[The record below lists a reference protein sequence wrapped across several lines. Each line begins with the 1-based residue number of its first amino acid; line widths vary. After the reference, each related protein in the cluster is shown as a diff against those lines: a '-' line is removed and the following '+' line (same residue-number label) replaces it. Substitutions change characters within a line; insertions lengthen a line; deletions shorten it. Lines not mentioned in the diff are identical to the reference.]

1 MGRAGRGG
9 GGGGRSGGFS
19 GGGRSSG
26 GFSGGGR
33 SSGGFSGGGRAGRS
47 GGSGWSG
54 GSGGFGRPSGSYSPR
69 PPRPMM
75 GGWGW
80 GVPRSRT
87 VIINN
92 GGGGGYR
99 GPGPNPPPPPG
110 GYRGGS
116 SGCLTVVLV
125 VVAFMVILSLFSM
138 IASGGQGGTGS
149 VAPSTVQ
156 REPLPASAVEETG
169 YYTDELGWILNER
182 LLLSGMKAF
191 YRETGVQPYLYI
203 TDNIN
208 GSYEPTAQEIGEYAA
223 ALYEQLFTDEGHF
236 VLIYQEYD
244 GYMAGYT
251 AGAQAKS
258 VMDNE
263 AVAILQ
269 GYLDLYNTSDLTDEE
284 YFGQVFQKTG
294 ERIMTVTK
302 SPWPVVGGIFGMLL
316 LVALCFF
323 WWKKHKEQ
331 KNLEAQQLQEMLNT
345 PLTTFGNDQDG
356 NGRDDAED
364 LAEKYERTEK
374 APDSTGT
381 GES

>member
-1 MGRAGRGG
+1 M
-9 GGGGRSGGFS
+9 
-19 GGGRSSG
+19 
-26 GFSGGGR
+26 
-33 SSGGFSGGGRAGRS
+33 
-47 GGSGWSG
+47 
-54 GSGGFGRPSGSYSPR
+54 
-69 PPRPMM
+69 
-75 GGWGW
+75 
-80 GVPRSRT
+80 T
-87 VIINN
+87 VM
-92 GGGGGYR
+92 
-99 GPGPNPPPPPG
+99 
-110 GYRGGS
+110 
-116 SGCLTVVLV
+116 TVVLV

-236 VLIYQEYD
+236 LLIYQEYD

>member
-9 GGGGRSGGFS
+9 GGGGFS

-138 IASGGQGGTGS
+138 IASGGRGGTGS

-182 LLLSGMKAF
+182 QLLSGMKAF

-236 VLIYQEYD
+236 LLIYQEYD

-269 GYLDLYNTSDLTDEE
+269 GYLDLYNTSDFTDEE

>member
-1 MGRAGRGG
+1 MMSADGDALWFGSYLANQPGGISILREENGKKNWQYLTAEEGLAHPYINAILVLEEKVLVASGQLTAGGLNVLREFPEGYAVEDTFGVEDGIPGEKVRWLYQDSEGHLWITTESDGLILCKDDVLEHPLKGICLTWKEGLSDNEIKKIAESEQYFFLAGRYG
-9 GGGGRSGGFS
+9 
-19 GGGRSSG
+19 
-26 GFSGGGR
+26 
-33 SSGGFSGGGRAGRS
+33 
-47 GGSGWSG
+47 
-54 GSGGFGRPSGSYSPR
+54 
-69 PPRPMM
+69 
-75 GGWGW
+75 
-80 GVPRSRT
+80 
-87 VIINN
+87 
-92 GGGGGYR
+92 
-99 GPGPNPPPPPG
+99 
-110 GYRGGS
+110 
-116 SGCLTVVLV
+116 L
-125 VVAFMVILSLFSM
+125 
-138 IASGGQGGTGS
+138 
-149 VAPSTVQ
+149 
-156 REPLPASAVEETG
+156 
-169 YYTDELGWILNER
+169 
-182 LLLSGMKAF
+182 
-191 YRETGVQPYLYI
+191 VQPYLYI

-236 VLIYQEYD
+236 LLIYQEYD

>member
-1 MGRAGRGG
+1 M
-9 GGGGRSGGFS
+9 
-19 GGGRSSG
+19 
-26 GFSGGGR
+26 
-33 SSGGFSGGGRAGRS
+33 
-47 GGSGWSG
+47 
-54 GSGGFGRPSGSYSPR
+54 
-69 PPRPMM
+69 
-75 GGWGW
+75 
-80 GVPRSRT
+80 T
-87 VIINN
+87 VM
-92 GGGGGYR
+92 
-99 GPGPNPPPPPG
+99 
-110 GYRGGS
+110 
-116 SGCLTVVLV
+116 TVVLV

-156 REPLPASAVEETG
+156 REPLPASAVEETD

-182 LLLSGMKAF
+182 QLLSGMKAF

-236 VLIYQEYD
+236 LLIYQEYD

-302 SPWPVVGGIFGMLL
+302 SPWPVVVGILGAAVLAAVL
-316 LVALCFF
+316 YL
-323 WWKKHKEQ
+323 WWKKAQAQKELDR
-331 KNLEAQQLQEMLNT
+331 KRTEEPLNT
-345 PLTTFGNDQDG
+345 PLESFGDTA
-356 NGRDDAED
+356 AEE
-364 LAEKYERTEK
+364 LAEKYQ
-374 APDSTGT
+374 DSTGP
-381 GES
+381 EQD